1 MTFQHKVTIWKTHY
15 GLLKK
20 SILALI
26 LYLCTVHIYHHLKFP
41 LQWFYGNFMTSNEVQ
56 PCKTQNHE
64 IIL

>member
-1 MTFQHKVTIWKTHY
+1 ME
-15 GLLKK
+15 
-20 SILALI
+20 SALWI
-26 LYLCTVHIYHHLKFP
+26 IEKVHISIHFVSLYSTYHHLKFP